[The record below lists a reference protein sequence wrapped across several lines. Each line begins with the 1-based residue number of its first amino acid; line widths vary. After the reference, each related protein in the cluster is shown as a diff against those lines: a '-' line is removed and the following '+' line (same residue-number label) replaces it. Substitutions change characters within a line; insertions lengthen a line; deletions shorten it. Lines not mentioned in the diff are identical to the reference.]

1 MTRLIGL
8 AALTGVAMLATLGA
22 QQQPTFRAR
31 VDLVEL
37 DVSVLDKNRKPIRGL
52 KKEDFTVFED
62 GKPQETAVF
71 EAIDVPDPEPPS
83 VEWIRD
89 VTPEVTTNEVRPTRL
104 WVLVI
109 DDALIPGDDPWI
121 VKSSRKIVRDI
132 VDKFGPE
139 DLVAI
144 VYTADSR
151 QAQDF
156 TNDRTKLLATLDNF
170 HPGLAY
176 WRDPA
181 LLMPDTVPPST
192 STRPPPRPSVDPQA
206 DLIKQDPQFW
216 LGSTNTVL
224 NVMDAFVKMPN
235 SRKAMIWVT
244 PGVPINSF
252 APVDVH
258 LRLKFLIQEVFAVAR
273 RANVPVYPIDPCGL
287 NGLKSYVSG
296 NVGAPDPMPPRIPS
310 WTRAM
315 DNVLSTASNTGGRA
329 VVNTN
334 DFTEGITNI
343 FEENKSYYSLGYYST
358 NPNADG
364 KLRRLQVKVNREDVT
379 IRTRDSYI
387 APGPKDKPAGST
399 NEVLSRAIATSVPI
413 RDLPLRAT
421 VAPFAIPGGRL
432 AAVSIALGVRQPV
445 PENAAKER
453 VAVTTE
459 LRTTAFTTEGTNKG
473 SQRHTARVTLRPG
486 AQGDADY
493 EALSRIDLPPG
504 RYRLRLA
511 AHHDAAGKT
520 GTVMV
525 DVVVPDFSRDK
536 VSMSGVIVGV
546 TPGRPSAPRNLLTGI
561 LPVVPSAQRE
571 FTKADRASALFYLYQ
586 STTALVP
593 ANVTVR
599 VTDDRGAHLINE
611 TQTIAVDRFVTA
623 EADTGGRPVAP
634 RPPAVQTSRPD
645 AFVNKALRAAEFQ
658 YALPINRLPVGRY
671 LLTFEVAMGETTLR
685 RDVQFSIK

>member
-1 MTRLIGL
+1 MNRLIGL
-8 AALTGVAMLATLGA
+8 ATLTGIVTLATPDAA

-37 DVSVLDKNRKPIRGL
+37 DVSVLDKDRRPIRGL
-52 KKEDFTVFED
+52 KKEDFSVFED
-62 GKPQETAVF
+62 GKPQEVAVF
-71 EAIDVPDPEPPS
+71 EAIDVPDPEPPA

-104 WVLVI
+104 WVIAV
-109 DDALIPGDDPWI
+109 DDALIPQEPYAI
-121 VKSSRKIVRDI
+121 KTSKQVVRDI
-132 VDKFGPE
+132 IDKLGPE
-139 DLVAI
+139 DLATV
-144 VYTADSR
+144 VFTADSR
-151 QAQDF
+151 NAQDF
-156 TNDRTKLLATLDNF
+156 TNDRTKLLATLEKYN
-170 HPGLAY
+170 PGLAS
-176 WRDPA
+176 WRGPE
-181 LLMPDTVPPST
+181 LVKEPPGI
-192 STRPPPRPSVDPQA
+192 PPPPGIKKPTE
-206 DLIKQDPQFW
+206 DLDQQFW
-216 LGSTNTVL
+216 LGAVRTLRSI
-224 NVMDAFVKMPN
+224 MDALVVIPHA
-235 SRKAMIWVT
+235 RKNLIWVT
-244 PGVPINSF
+244 PGVPHNAV
-252 APVDVH
+252 APHCPTAPPGPCDSAHAH
-258 LRLKFLIQEVFAVAR
+258 LRVKELSTEIFAIAR
-273 RANVPVYPIDPCGL
+273 RANVPVYPIDPMGL
-287 NGLKSYVSG
+287 DGMAGWLQTRRDPTLVPGIVARSEDYVL
-296 NVGAPDPMPPRIPS
+296 M
-310 WTRAM
+310 
-315 DNVLSTASNTGGRA
+315 TASNTGGRA
-329 VVNTN
+329 VIKTN
-334 DFTEGITNI
+334 DVGPGINAI

-358 NPNADG
+358 NPKADG
-364 KLRRLQVKVNREDVT
+364 MIRRLQVKVNRDDVT

-387 APGPKDKPAGST
+387 AAGPKDKPAGST
-399 NEVLSRAIATSVPI
+399 NEVLSRAVTTSVPI

-453 VAVTTE
+453 VTVTTE

-473 SQRHTARVTLRPG
+473 SQRHSARVTLRAG

-525 DVVVPDFSRDK
+525 DIVVPDFSHDK

-546 TPGRPSAPRNLLTGI
+546 TPGRPSAPRNLFTGI

-593 ANVTVR
+593 ANIAVR
-599 VTDDRGAHLINE
+599 VTDDHGAKLINE
-611 TQTIAVDRFVTA
+611 AQAIPVERFVTA
-623 EADTGGRPVAP
+623 EAATKSASGRAP
-634 RPPAVQTSRPD
+634 APQIVRNAD

-658 YALPINRLPVGRY
+658 YPLPIARLPAGRY
-671 LLTFEVAMGETTLR
+671 LLTFEATMGETVLR
-685 RDVQFSIK
+685 RDVQFTVKQ